1 MCFQKIPVA
10 AKLNTWK
17 QEAVL
22 QVREGGDSEP
32 RVIVMEVV
40 GVQIE
45 FGGGAKLF
53 ELGMGYV
60 KWNPGIPTEFMWLV
74 CGS

>member
-1 MCFQKIPVA
+1 MSRRQRDQLEVYCSCQRVVPWI
-10 AKLNTWK
+10 
-17 QEAVL
+17 
-22 QVREGGDSEP
+22 